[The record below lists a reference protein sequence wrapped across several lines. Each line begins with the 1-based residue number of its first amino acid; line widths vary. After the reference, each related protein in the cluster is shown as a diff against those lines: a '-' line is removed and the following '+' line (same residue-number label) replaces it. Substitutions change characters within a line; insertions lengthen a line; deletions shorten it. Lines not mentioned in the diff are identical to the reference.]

1 MNKNF
6 GKANNMDIYERLKN
20 GEPINTRESREFKEI
35 LWPETVRSRTLCQ
48 KINSLPP
55 FDGEVRA
62 LVNELFEGR
71 FPESSNI
78 SPPFQIDR
86 GHCVSVGERVFIN
99 EGLDVVAAGSVTI
112 EDDVLI
118 GPQVSILT
126 SNHDAGNL
134 FILKNKPVVIKKGA
148 WICSRAVLCPGV
160 TVGEGAVV
168 GAGSVVTKDVG
179 PHTLVGGNPAA
190 FIKNI

>member
-1 MNKNF
+1 
-6 GKANNMDIYERLKN
+6 MDIYERLKN

-99 EGLDVVAAGSVTI
+99 EGLDVMAAGSVTI

-160 TVGEGAVV
+160 TMGEGAVV

>member
-1 MNKNF
+1 
-6 GKANNMDIYERLKN
+6 MDIYERLKN

-78 SPPFQIDR
+78 SPPSR
-86 GHCVSVGERVFIN
+86 
-99 EGLDVVAAGSVTI
+99 
-112 EDDVLI
+112 
-118 GPQVSILT
+118 LT
-126 SNHDAGNL
+126 ADTASRWASAYSSM
-134 FILKNKPVVIKKGA
+134 KA
-148 WICSRAVLCPGV
+148 W
-160 TVGEGAVV
+160 T
-168 GAGSVVTKDVG
+168 
-179 PHTLVGGNPAA
+179 
-190 FIKNI
+190 